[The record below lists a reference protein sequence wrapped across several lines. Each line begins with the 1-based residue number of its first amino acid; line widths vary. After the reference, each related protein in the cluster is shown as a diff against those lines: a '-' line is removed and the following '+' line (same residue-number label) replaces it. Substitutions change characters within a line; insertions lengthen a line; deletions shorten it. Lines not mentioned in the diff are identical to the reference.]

1 MKNLIQILAACI
13 LVFSFG
19 CSKMPAPSRFNQGF
33 EYQSKTAVQH
43 DLRREGDSLHVYLK
57 FTDAAFFSFPKNLQ
71 VSYAGFLNYEES
83 DIILTDSVRKAGSRI
98 LKTEDGVTFN
108 FKLPV
113 AKLKFPMVLQLK
125 LALRNDPQN
134 ALYHDIRLSA
144 SEGTKPYILADA
156 ATNQLLFRNYVR
168 QNELFLIAQFGVAQ
182 PGELQRYESVFGA
195 ALPPMAL
202 QEKTVAP
209 TLKKLQTLPFLDNV
223 VALPETGLYGIE
235 IGGKTVGGIL
245 VESTS
250 FPDLVSAQ
258 DLIQPL
264 IYLTTAEER
273 NKLYAAQDPKA
284 AVDKFWLD
292 VTPNQNEARRL
303 IRSYYER
310 VTAANRFFTAHKAGW
325 LTDRGM
331 LYLIFGPPE
340 EVKRYSN
347 REEWIYAPNFNHNQ
361 ARFIFLKKENTFTQN
376 HYELVRSP
384 YYEQVW
390 YEMVEQWRKG
400 TIAK

>member
-1 MKNLIQILAACI
+1 MKKIFQVLTGFM
-13 LVFSFG
+13 LVFSFS
-19 CSKMPAPSRFNQGF
+19 CTKLPAPSRFNQGF
-33 EYQSKTAVQH
+33 EYQTKTAVQH
-43 DLRREGDSLHVYLK
+43 ELRREGDSLHVYLK
-57 FTDAAFFSFPKNLQ
+57 FADAAFFSFPKNLQ
-71 VSYAGFLNYEES
+71 VTYTGFVNYEDS
-83 DIILTDSVRKAGSRI
+83 DIILADSVRKPGQRL
-98 LKTEDGVTFN
+98 LKMEDGVLFD

-113 AKLKFPMVLQLK
+113 ARLKFPMVLQLK
-125 LALRNDPQN
+125 LASRNDLQN
-134 ALYHDIRLSA
+134 ALHHDIRLSA
-144 SEGTKPYILADA
+144 SEGTKPYILAEA
-156 ATNQLLFRNYVR
+156 ATNLPLFRSYVR
-168 QNELFLIAQFGVAQ
+168 VNELFRIAQFGVPQ

-195 ALPPMAL
+195 ALPPMAM

-209 TLKKLQTLPFLDNV
+209 TLKKLQTISFLDQPISLT
-223 VALPETGLYGIE
+223 ATGLYGIE
-235 IGGKTVGGIL
+235 IGGKSVGGLL
-245 VESTS
+245 VENAS
-250 FPDLVSAQ
+250 FPELVTAQ

-264 IYLTTAEER
+264 IYLTTSDER
-273 NKLYAAQDPKA
+273 NKLYAAPDPKA

-340 EVKRYSN
+340 EVKRFSN

-390 YEMVEQWRKG
+390 YDMVEQWRKG